1 VELLRGLPDEDVK
14 TVLAAARRRRFA
26 RGDILFHQGDPAAS
40 LHVILRGRIAVR
52 LTTPLGNVVTL
63 DILVAGDTLGE
74 LALLTPGEVRN
85 ATAAALESTET
96 MAIDRETFATLR
108 TERPAVN
115 DVLIELLARRL
126 RRMATRLVEALYV
139 PVDVRVF
146 RRLVELAD
154 VYGEVVPLTQE
165 DLAGLVG
172 TTRATVNRVLKAEEK
187 AGTVELSRGHVRVTD
202 RAALGVRAR

>member
-1 VELLRGLPDEDVK
+1 MELLRALPDEDVK
-14 TVLAAARRRRFA
+14 RVLAAARRRRFA

-63 DILVAGDTLGE
+63 DILVAGDILGE

-85 ATAAALESTET
+85 ATAVALESTET

-108 TERPAVN
+108 AERPAVN

-126 RRMATRLVEALYV
+126 RRMAARLVEALYV

-172 TTRATVNRVLKAEEK
+172 TTRATVNRVLKVEEK

-202 RAALGVRAR
+202 RIALGARAR

>member
-1 VELLRGLPDEDVK
+1 VELLRALPDEDVK
-14 TVLAAARRRRFA
+14 RVLAAARRRRFA

-63 DILVAGDTLGE
+63 DILVAGDILGE

-85 ATAAALESTET
+85 ATAVALESTET

-108 TERPAVN
+108 AERPAVN

-126 RRMATRLVEALYV
+126 RRMAARLVEALYV

-172 TTRATVNRVLKAEEK
+172 TTRATVNRVLKVEEK

-202 RAALGVRAR
+202 RIALGARAR